1 MKKLGQKTAN
11 IFLLFFLSLNIFLIL
26 SVPVYSSQW
35 YFAASAKNKYYFVNT
50 EAVSIHDTNIT
61 FWIMYM
67 NIAIGKV
74 RSIKRC
80 TIDCAVDIVAVSE
93 VYKYGFNGTVSGAT
107 SYTDNLEW
115 YVVPTD
121 SPTESIEKLLC
132 SDGQP
137 RRNIKEYLM
146 RLFGEV
152 KQPILP

>member
-1 MKKLGQKTAN
+1 MKKLVQKITN
-11 IFLLFFLSLNIFLIL
+11 KLLLFFLCLNIFLIL

-50 EAVSIHDTNIT
+50 EGISIHDTNIT

-67 NIAIGKV
+67 NVVTGKV

-80 TIDCAVDIVAVSE
+80 TIDCAVDIIAVSE
-93 VYKYGFNGTVSGAT
+93 VYRYGFNGTISEAT

-115 YVVPTD
+115 YVVPHD

-137 RRNIKEYLM
+137 KRNVKEYLM
-146 RLFGEV
+146 RLFSEV
-152 KQPILP
+152 KQ

>member
-1 MKKLGQKTAN
+1 MKKLGQKTAK
-11 IFLLFFLSLNIFLIL
+11 IFLLFFLSLNIVLIL

-50 EAVSIHDTNIT
+50 EAISIHDTNIT

-67 NIAIGKV
+67 NIVTGKA
-74 RSIKRC
+74 RSVKRC

-93 VYKYGFNGTVSGAT
+93 VYKYGFNGTISGAA

-115 YVVPTD
+115 YVVPTG

-132 SDGQP
+132 SDGRP
-137 RRNIKEYLM
+137 RRNIKEHLM

>member
-1 MKKLGQKTAN
+1 
-11 IFLLFFLSLNIFLIL
+11 
-26 SVPVYSSQW
+26 VPVYSSQW

-67 NIAIGKV
+67 NIATGKV

-93 VYKYGFNGTVSGAT
+93 VYKYGFNGTISGAA

-132 SDGQP
+132 SDGRP
-137 RRNIKEYLM
+137 RRNIKEHLM